1 MKWASVTAVKLAKQR
16 DYTNVSIFCFQWK
29 PQLDND
35 SCCPC
40 WWKDEIWASRS
51 ITWHWLRSAN
61 VRVGG
66 STKRNYNSQGR
77 TIMFSSVLFL
87 PCVLY
92 TIIWQRDYIA
102 PYELCNL
109 FVIIVE
115 RMPIIFTDLLR
126 NDRRSMKWRE
136 ADGGTAGALH
146 SPAFL

>member
-1 MKWASVTAVKLAKQR
+1 
-16 DYTNVSIFCFQWK
+16 
-29 PQLDND
+29 
-35 SCCPC
+35 
-40 WWKDEIWASRS
+40 
-51 ITWHWLRSAN
+51 
-61 VRVGG
+61 
-66 STKRNYNSQGR
+66 
-77 TIMFSSVLFL
+77 MFSSVLFL